1 MKAAAWLK
9 RQRVGHHVER
19 RAGTATCSAKA
30 PKPVMAMTRSP
41 TVTRVTPSPTALTT
55 PAISPPGT

>member
-1 MKAAAWLK
+1 MKAAAWVK
-9 RQRVGHHVER
+9 ASASGTGSTDD
-19 RAGTATCSAKA
+19 AFTATCSAKA

-41 TVTRVTPSPTALTT
+41 TFTPVTPSPTALTT